1 MDLLYILGLTNSD
14 YRLLLLGDAGG
25 FTCIR
30 SPDRT
35 LTFMAC
41 IPTLWPIG
49 QSNGGTAHTRDGA
62 KLHRQPG
69 QAPPATKLLLITP
82 IFQRDVSR
90 PRLRR
95 RHAAFTPPLFWPNAN
110 VRQFGHTL
118 DKTTTFKAGLI
129 SINFQIIQ
137 NRYGCIR
144 LSIISTAAGNA

>member
-1 MDLLYILGLTNSD
+1 MSAKLGVMDLLYILGLTNSD

-95 RHAAFTPPLFWPNAN
+95 RHAAFTPAILAERQCEAVWPHI
-110 VRQFGHTL
+110 RQ
-118 DKTTTFKAGLI
+118 DDNI
-129 SINFQIIQ
+129 
-137 NRYGCIR
+137 
-144 LSIISTAAGNA
+144 